1 MFKSPIDFAENI
13 LLGKHI
19 ALFYE
24 NAEYART
31 VSFAFLKSGMKNSEH
46 CFYFTSGGDTDF
58 FRNEF
63 IEIMYGPKFTY
74 EYSTNSNSRF
84 EENLLHLENFEIVD
98 DYVSAYSLTKNII
111 DIVNKLSQA
120 RDKNES
126 VIDET
131 SRYSRVILKFN
142 NKMKSKEYL
151 VNNILWETNFRNTLL
166 RKNLPNT
173 SLLSAYPLDRLIETV
188 NGESA
193 LLSNWMS
200 ELLELYDGVIYAKAN
215 WKGVGFDLDR

>member
-1 MFKSPIDFAENI
+1 MFKSPINFAENI
-13 LLGKHI
+13 RFGKHI

-24 NAEYART
+24 DAEYARSI
-31 VSFAFLKSGMKNSEH
+31 SFAFFKSGMENREH
-46 CFYFTSGGDTDF
+46 CFYFTSEGDTDF

-63 IEIMYGPKFTY
+63 IEIMYGPNVTY
-74 EYSTNSNSRF
+74 EYNINSNSRF
-84 EENLLHLENFEIVD
+84 EENLLHLGNFEIVD

-111 DIVNKLSQA
+111 DVVNKISQA
-120 RDKNES
+120 RDKDES
-126 VIDET
+126 VIEKT
-131 SRYSRVILKFN
+131 SKYSRVILKFN
-142 NKMKSKEYL
+142 NKIKSKEYM

-166 RKNLPNT
+166 RKDLPNT